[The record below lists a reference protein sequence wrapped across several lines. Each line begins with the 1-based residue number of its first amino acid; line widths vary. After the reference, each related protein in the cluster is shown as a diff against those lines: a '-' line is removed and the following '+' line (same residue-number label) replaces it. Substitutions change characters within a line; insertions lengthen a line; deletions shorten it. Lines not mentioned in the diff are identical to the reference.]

1 MTVKELCDLLEP
13 KENGDLPVSV
23 RCKWHGDTPAHDQ
36 FEIQTVI
43 ITLER
48 DTGEDIVEIEARQDS

>member
-1 MTVKELCDLLEP
+1 MTVKDLCDLLEP

-23 RCKWHGDTPAHDQ
+23 RCLWHGEAYDL
-36 FEIQTVI
+36 FEISTVI

-48 DTGEDIVEIEARQDS
+48 DTAEDIVVIEARQD

>member
-1 MTVKELCDLLEP
+1 MTVKDLCDLLEP

-23 RCKWHGDTPAHDQ
+23 RCLWHGEAPAHDL
-36 FEIQTVI
+36 FEISTVI

-48 DTGEDIVEIEARQDS
+48 DTAEDIVVIEARQD